1 MAVVKYD
8 PEVCI
13 HAGNC
18 VRTLPTVFQV
28 VDKKFVIVQDGAP
41 KEEIEKTVQ
50 ACPSGALTLEE
61 S

>member
-28 VDKKFVIVQDGAP
+28 KDKKFVIVQDGAP
-41 KEEIEKTVQ
+41 KEEIEKTVH